1 MMTEDQRGAVRQML
15 GLWWLADRR
24 GLCAGMGYP
33 SECPST
39 RGYLAGYRGGDADSH
54 SDEVREVVQAVGR
67 AVDGLPR
74 DQQLCAG
81 VMARAEAT
89 GAAVWRN
96 PRLPGDPDLIAALE
110 RATLDA
116 LAMALCRE
124 PEVV

>member
-1 MMTEDQRGAVRQML
+1 MTLDIDSAVRHML

-39 RGYLAGYRGGDADSH
+39 RGYRAGYRGGDADNH
-54 SDEVREVVQAVGR
+54 SDEVREIAQAVGR

-81 VMARAEAT
+81 VLARAEAT

-96 PRLPGDPDLIAALE
+96 PRLPSDPTLVEALE
-110 RATLDA
+110 RATVHA
-116 LAMALCRE
+116 LAAVLIETRDAA
-124 PEVV
+124 